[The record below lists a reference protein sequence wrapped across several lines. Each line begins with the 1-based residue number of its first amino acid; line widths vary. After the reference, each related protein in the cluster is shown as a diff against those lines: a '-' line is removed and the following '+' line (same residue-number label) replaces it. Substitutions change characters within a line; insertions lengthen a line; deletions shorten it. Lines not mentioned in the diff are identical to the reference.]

1 MNDTI
6 KRLAMEYKAHA
17 DYMNSL
23 TDNESLEVRINAQRL
38 QDTFARMV
46 ANAVLDAIESEA
58 Q

>member
-6 KRLAMEYKAHA
+6 KRLAMEYKNAC
-17 DYMNSL
+17 
-23 TDNESLEVRINAQRL
+23 DNLELIPDCDNIFRSNQYLIV
-38 QDTFARMV
+38 DSMARMV